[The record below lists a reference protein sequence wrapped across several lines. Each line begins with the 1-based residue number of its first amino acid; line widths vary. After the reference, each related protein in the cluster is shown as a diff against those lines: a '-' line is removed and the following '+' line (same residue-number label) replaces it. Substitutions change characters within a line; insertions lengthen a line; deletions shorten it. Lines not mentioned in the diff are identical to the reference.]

1 MLHLLSHNPHSHLR
15 RISTLFTPA
24 DREQRRK
31 EGKGTTQRER
41 EREGKEGRG
50 PLSRRF
56 PFFSFFLFSFYF
68 LSFFFF
74 LPHSSFLPVFP
85 SLCPFSSFCTAGV
98 TRGIRDFLDEHRP
111 TSYLSLPPVC
121 SLGCTPSGSPPCV
134 HHLPFLSLSFLYLS
148 LPIERILGQTISLS
162 TGPAMKRWITGKGKG
177 EEEEEEERER
187 EKKKNIDRKH
197 AVSARCCN
205 RCNAIAISASET
217 AIRSRPIKGAAEG
230 REDGRGGRGNTLE
243 FFSALTCRL
252 ASTRVGGESRK

>member
-134 HHLPFLSLSFLYLS
+134 HHLPFLSLSLFFIY
-148 LPIERILGQTISLS
+148 PSLS
-162 TGPAMKRWITGKGKG
+162 NVSSDKRFL
-177 EEEEEEERER
+177 
-187 EKKKNIDRKH
+187 
-197 AVSARCCN
+197 
-205 RCNAIAISASET
+205 
-217 AIRSRPIKGAAEG
+217 SRPA
-230 REDGRGGRGNTLE
+230 
-243 FFSALTCRL
+243 RL
-252 ASTRVGGESRK
+252 

>member
-56 PFFSFFLFSFYF
+56 PFFLSSFSPFIFFLP
-68 LSFFFF
+68 FFF

-134 HHLPFLSLSFLYLS
+134 HHLPFLSLSFLQIPPYRTYPRTNDFS
-148 LPIERILGQTISLS
+148 LDRPGYETVDNGER
-162 TGPAMKRWITGKGKG
+162 K
-177 EEEEEEERER
+177 
-187 EKKKNIDRKH
+187 
-197 AVSARCCN
+197 
-205 RCNAIAISASET
+205 
-217 AIRSRPIKGAAEG
+217 
-230 REDGRGGRGNTLE
+230 GRGGGRRREGGRE
-243 FFSALTCRL
+243 RRKKI
-252 ASTRVGGESRK
+252 STGSMRYPRDAATVATQSR